1 MGASN
6 VNNRSQDRNLIDKEE
21 LSPGSPAG
29 PFGQDRLH
37 ELNHPDQVLILSP
50 ERPFCVLINGF
61 VDGKV
66 GGVEEAQESSLL
78 LTIRSHQVLK
88 PDSMWP
94 CG

>member
-37 ELNHPDQVLILSP
+37 ELHHPDQVLVLRP
-50 ERPFCVLINGF
+50 ERPTLVL
-61 VDGKV
+61 VDRLIEGQV
-66 GGVEEAQESSLL
+66 GGIEEAKESA
-78 LTIRSHQVLK
+78 IFNAPRCH
-88 PDSMWP
+88 
-94 CG
+94 

>member
-66 GGVEEAQESSLL
+66 GGVEESEESAPLYPS
-78 LTIRSHQVLK
+78 RRHQVLE
-88 PDSMWP
+88 PHSMWA